1 MSYANISAGKN
12 PPQDINVIVEIPA
25 HNLPI
30 KYEVDKDTHALFVD
44 RFMSAPMYYPA
55 NYGYLNNT
63 LADDGDPID
72 VLVVTPHPVNPGCVV
87 RARPIGILE
96 MTDEA
101 GKDSKILA
109 VPHDKLTTIY
119 KDVKE
124 YTDLDDLLISQ
135 IKHFFE
141 HYKKLENGKWVKVE
155 QWLSRE
161 AAEQA
166 IIEAVAAYTA

>member
-72 VLVVTPHPVNPGCVV
+72 VLVVTPHPVNPGSVV
-87 RARPIGILE
+87 RSRPIGMLE

-124 YTDLDDLLISQ
+124 YSDLDDLLISQ

-155 QWLSRE
+155 QWLPRE

>member
-124 YTDLDDLLISQ
+124 YSDLDDLLISQ

-155 QWLSRE
+155 QWLPRE